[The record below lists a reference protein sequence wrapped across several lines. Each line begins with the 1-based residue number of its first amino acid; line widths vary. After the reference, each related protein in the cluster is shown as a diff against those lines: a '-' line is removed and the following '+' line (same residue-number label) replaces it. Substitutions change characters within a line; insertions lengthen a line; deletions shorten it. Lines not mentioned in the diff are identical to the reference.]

1 MPVRPKVIATQLM
14 WREFFYTMS
23 VDNPFYAE
31 MDRNPVEFN
40 LLFLLFSWKCER
52 LFF

>member
-1 MPVRPKVIATQLM
+1 MNVSNQATGKKMPVRPKVIATQLM

-31 MDRNPVEFN
+31 MDRNPVGLN
-40 LLFLLFSWKCER
+40 SLF
-52 LFF
+52 